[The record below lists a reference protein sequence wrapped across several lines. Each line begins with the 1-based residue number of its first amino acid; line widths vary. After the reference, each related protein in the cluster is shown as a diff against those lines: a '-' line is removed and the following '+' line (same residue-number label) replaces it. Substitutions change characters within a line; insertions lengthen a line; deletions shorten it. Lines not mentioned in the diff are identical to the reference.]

1 MLHALNAQ
9 SRDKR
14 TTNLG
19 FRAWC
24 LMCSVTDILWLQVD
38 PVDKVGDARQDDE
51 RVQVFH
57 HNFCFFPARF
67 RLDYGS
73 GL

>member
-1 MLHALNAQ
+1 
-9 SRDKR
+9 
-14 TTNLG
+14 
-19 FRAWC
+19 
-24 LMCSVTDILWLQVD
+24 MCSVTDILWLQVD